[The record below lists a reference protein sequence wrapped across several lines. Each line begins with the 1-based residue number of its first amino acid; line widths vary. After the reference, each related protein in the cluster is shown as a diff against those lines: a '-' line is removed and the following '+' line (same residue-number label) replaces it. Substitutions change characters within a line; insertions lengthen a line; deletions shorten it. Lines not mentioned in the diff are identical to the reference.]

1 MELMLISR
9 RRHARGGARFFQRG
23 IDEEAN
29 CANTVES
36 EIVITYDKKVYS
48 FV

>member
-1 MELMLISR
+1 MLISR

-23 IDEEAN
+23 IDEESN

-36 EIVITYDKKVYS
+36 EIIVTYENKIYS